1 MQPKFSA
8 DEKVLCFHGP
18 LLYEAKILKHK
29 KESGSYNYFVHYQGW
44 NRNWDEWVAES
55 RIMKQVAENFEKQ
68 KKLLATHMA
77 QTKAKKQKQKAEK
90 AGKKSKGGSD
100 SGSNSRASTPVSDRP
115 SLRPGK
121 RSLADDEISTSSKD
135 EESSNPTTTTP
146 VTTKEGAST
155 RKKRKEEAVEESV
168 DTILSDDIIDNK
180 YCIDIPEELKY
191 VLVNDWDLVVHQ
203 KQLFKL
209 PAKVTV
215 NNIIEQYLDH
225 LKRQDMPG
233 SKRGVAEEVIKGIG
247 EYFNVSLGSQL
258 LYNVEKLQYRDDCE
272 SAGAVQPSDIYG
284 SAHLLRL
291 MVKIGGYLSFSNY
304 SEPSCKV
311 IEEHIDDFLTYLDMN
326 RSMFFTSKNYT
337 TANNEYLNKSGQR

>member
-1 MQPKFSA
+1 M
-8 DEKVLCFHGP
+8 LIIT
-18 LLYEAKILKHK
+18 L
-29 KESGSYNYFVHYQGW
+29 
-44 NRNWDEWVAES
+44 
-55 RIMKQVAENFEKQ
+55 
-68 KKLLATHMA
+68 
-77 QTKAKKQKQKAEK
+77 
-90 AGKKSKGGSD
+90 
-100 SGSNSRASTPVSDRP
+100 
-115 SLRPGK
+115 
-121 RSLADDEISTSSKD
+121 
-135 EESSNPTTTTP
+135 
-146 VTTKEGAST
+146 
-155 RKKRKEEAVEESV
+155 
-168 DTILSDDIIDNK
+168 DDIIDNK

-311 IEEHIDDFLTYLDMN
+311 RNILLSNINH
-326 RSMFFTSKNYT
+326 
-337 TANNEYLNKSGQR
+337 